1 MFGGWVRGV
10 PLSDAFFSLY
20 PHSKNLTWLVW
31 FSVQFRSIYWSKDC
45 GYNDFPHWNFQILY
59 GVGMRLTLPLRKI
72 VLLGYNYF
80 LHFKRPNIVSSEEET
95 ARLSSD
101 NPHSRNFSPFQKLFS
116 APLLLAQ
123 LLWKLMMMI
132 MMRLTIRKI
141 GIVQLQFWIYVVLH
155 ALFHG
160 SYYELS
166 PNIVI
171 AISNQIQQGFSTSF
185 MKISC
190 LAHFYVRHNY
200 LR

>member
-80 LHFKRPNIVSSEEET
+80 LHYKLPNIVCLVWRGNGSSLL
-95 ARLSSD
+95 RQ
-101 NPHSRNFSPFQKLFS
+101 SPFKKLFAIPES
-116 APLLLAQ
+116 LFSSPLLLAQ

-166 PNIVI
+166 PNIV
-171 AISNQIQQGFSTSF
+171 FW
-185 MKISC
+185 
-190 LAHFYVRHNY
+190 
-200 LR
+200 